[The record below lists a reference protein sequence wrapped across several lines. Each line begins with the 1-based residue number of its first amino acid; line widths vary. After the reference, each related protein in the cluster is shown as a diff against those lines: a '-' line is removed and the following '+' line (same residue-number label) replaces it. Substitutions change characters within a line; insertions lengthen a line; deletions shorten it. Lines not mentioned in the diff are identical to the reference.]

1 MKKVLFL
8 MVCMMTFM
16 SCKMNVMGWDSN
28 QIEPSDNVVTQTYK
42 LQPFEKVEM
51 TCVGHVEII
60 QDESK
65 SGTVELTAPDNYIE
79 LYKFESK
86 DKELRIGFRKSNIN
100 ITTKKVK
107 IRVYTS
113 DLIELRNSGAAS
125 ISMDSLDTDRLE
137 IVNSGVGSINIS
149 GITDDVEIINSG
161 VGSINSEKLKALNVK
176 ASVSGVG
183 SITCYASE
191 RIEGRVSGV
200 GSLKYAG
207 NPKKKDNKRSGVGSI
222 TEM

>member
-8 MVCMMTFM
+8 MVGMMTLM
-16 SCKMNVMGWDSN
+16 SCKINGIGWDSN
-28 QIEPSDNVVTQTYK
+28 QIEPSDNVVTKAYK
-42 LQPFEKVEM
+42 LQPFEEVKM

-65 SGTVELTAPDNYIE
+65 DGTVELTAPDNYIE

-100 ITTKKVK
+100 ITAKKVK
-107 IRVYTS
+107 IRVYTNN
-113 DLIELRNSGAAS
+113 LIELENSGAAS

-161 VGSINSEKLKALNVK
+161 VGSINAEKLKALNVK
-176 ASVSGVG
+176 ANVSGVG

-207 NPKKKDNKRSGVGSI
+207 NPKNKDNKRSGVGSI
-222 TEM
+222 TAM

>member
-28 QIEPSDNVVTQTYK
+28 QIEPSENVVTQTYK

-51 TCVGHVEII
+51 ICVGHVEII
-60 QDESK
+60 QEESK

-125 ISMDSLDTDRLE
+125 IIMDSLDTDRLE

-161 VGSINSEKLKALNVK
+161 VGSINAEKLKALNVK

>member
-51 TCVGHVEII
+51 ICVGHVEII

-161 VGSINSEKLKALNVK
+161 VGSINAEKLKALNVK

>member
-51 TCVGHVEII
+51 ICVGHVEII
-60 QDESK
+60 QDKSK
-65 SGTVELTAPDNYIE
+65 DGTVELTAPDNYIE
-79 LYKFESK
+79 LYKFESNNK
-86 DKELRIGFRKSNIN
+86 ALKIGFRKSNIN

-107 IRVYTS
+107 IRVYTG

-125 ISMDSLDTDRLE
+125 ISMDKLDTDRLD
-137 IVNSGVGSINIS
+137 IVN
-149 GITDDVEIINSG
+149 
-161 VGSINSEKLKALNVK
+161 
-176 ASVSGVG
+176 SGVG

-207 NPKKKDNKRSGVGSI
+207 NPKNKDNKRSGVGSI
-222 TEM
+222 SEI

>member
-16 SCKMNVMGWDSN
+16 SCKMSMSGWDSN

-51 TCVGHVEII
+51 ICVGHVEII

-65 SGTVELTAPDNYIE
+65 DGTVELTAPDNYIE
-79 LYKFESK
+79 LYKFESNNK
-86 DKELRIGFRKSNIN
+86 ALKIGFRKSNIN

-107 IRVYTS
+107 IRVYTG

-125 ISMDSLDTDRLE
+125 ISMDKLDTDRLE

-149 GITDDVEIINSG
+149 GIADDVEIINSG
-161 VGSINSEKLKALNVK
+161 VGNIDAAKLKAMNVK
-176 ASVSGVG
+176 ADVSGVG

-200 GSLKYAG
+200 GSLRYAG
-207 NPKKKDNKRSGVGSI
+207 NPKNKDNKRSGVGSI
-222 TEM
+222 SEI